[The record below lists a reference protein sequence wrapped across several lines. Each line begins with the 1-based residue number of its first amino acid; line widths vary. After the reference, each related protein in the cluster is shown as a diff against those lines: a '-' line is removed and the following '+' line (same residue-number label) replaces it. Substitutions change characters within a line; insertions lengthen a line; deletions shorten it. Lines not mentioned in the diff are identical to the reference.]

1 MFMNNP
7 LTSSLNLN
15 CPFISIGYLI
25 IFNFI
30 KYNKCSLTYLRGA
43 ERSEV
48 ELFRG
53 RFNRNESFRINF
65 HSLSQ
70 NLLKGE
76 KLTTFIKRSFEM
88 IK

>member
-43 ERSEV
+43 KGSKI
-48 ELFRG
+48 ELFLG
-53 RFNRNESFRINF
+53 GFGFF
-65 HSLSQ
+65 
-70 NLLKGE
+70 
-76 KLTTFIKRSFEM
+76 
-88 IK
+88 